1 MIPGIY
7 PKIVKMMLIN
17 NELEHPLSVNTP
29 NGGKIIAK
37 NNLKIS
43 VQVNAIFFLCV
54 DQL

>member
-7 PKIVKMMLIN
+7 PKIVQRILMN

-29 NGGKIIAK
+29 KGGKMIAK

-43 VQVNAIFFLCV
+43 VQVNAIVF
-54 DQL
+54 